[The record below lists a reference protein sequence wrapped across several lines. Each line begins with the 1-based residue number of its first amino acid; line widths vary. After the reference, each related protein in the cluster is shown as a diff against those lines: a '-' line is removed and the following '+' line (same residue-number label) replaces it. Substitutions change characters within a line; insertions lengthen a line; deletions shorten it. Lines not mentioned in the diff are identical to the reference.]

1 MSVLLC
7 SWLDCNRNT
16 YMDQKLQPPLSFNLS
31 SLCIIIWTS
40 LVTQMV
46 KHLPRTRKTQVQSLG
61 WEDLLE
67 KDMATHSSTLVW
79 KMPWTEEP
87 GRLQSMGLQRVRHG
101 WATSLTIIILSWAVT
116 RLLHFSQ
123 EKSQTGTSLVVQ
135 WLRLRLPMQRVQIRC
150 LVRDLRSHMP
160 RGQKT
165 KTKHKTQKHYC
176 NRFNKLLKNGPLQR
190 NKI

>member
-46 KHLPRTRKTQVQSLG
+46 KHLPRMRKTQVQSLG

-67 KDMATHSSTLVW
+67 KEMATHSSTLVW

-87 GRLQSMGLQRVRHG
+87 GRLQSVG
-101 WATSLTIIILSWAVT
+101 SLGVG
-116 RLLHFSQ
+116 H
-123 EKSQTGTSLVVQ
+123 
-135 WLRLRLPMQRVQIRC
+135 
-150 LVRDLRSHMP
+150 
-160 RGQKT
+160 
-165 KTKHKTQKHYC
+165 
-176 NRFNKLLKNGPLQR
+176 
-190 NKI
+190 

>member
-46 KHLPRTRKTQVQSLG
+46 KHLPRMRKTQVQSLG

-67 KDMATHSSTLVW
+67 KEMATHSSTLVW

-87 GRLQSMGLQRVRHG
+87 GRLQSMGSQSQTWLSDFTFTLRICCTAQRIEPIFYNNYT
-101 WATSLTIIILSWAVT
+101 WSMTFKSCESLYCIPETSIIL
-116 RLLHFSQ
+116 
-123 EKSQTGTSLVVQ
+123 
-135 WLRLRLPMQRVQIRC
+135 
-150 LVRDLRSHMP
+150 
-160 RGQKT
+160 
-165 KTKHKTQKHYC
+165 
-176 NRFNKLLKNGPLQR
+176 
-190 NKI
+190 